1 MPCKVPGSNMSGQ
14 MTPATVDE
22 LEPTLEELAEQCK
35 AGDRSAFEPLV
46 QRLESRV
53 TFFLYRMV
61 GNMDDAAD
69 LAQDSFVKAYKNIH
83 RYDSK
88 YSFTTW
94 LFTIAKR
101 TALNYFRA
109 ARPTVEFQEFT
120 EVDETHPGSLLESKD
135 ETRSLWSLAKR
146 VLKPKQYE
154 ALWLRYGEDFTI
166 EETARVMK
174 TNQIRVRVLMHRARG
189 TLMRHIQNETGEE
202 LCL

>member
-1 MPCKVPGSNMSGQ
+1 
-14 MTPATVDE
+14 MTPAVDE
-22 LEPTLEELAEQCK
+22 LELTLEELAEQCK
-35 AGDRSAFEPLV
+35 AGDHNAFEPLV

-101 TALNYFRA
+101 TALNYFRS
-109 ARPTVEFQEFT
+109 RKPTVGFQEYT
-120 EVDETHPGSLLESKD
+120 ELEEAHPRSLLESKD
-135 ETRSLWSLAKR
+135 ETHSLWTMAKR
-146 VLKPKQYE
+146 VLKPKQFE

-174 TNQIRVRVLMHRARG
+174 TNQIRVRVLVHRARG
-189 TLMRHIQNETGEE
+189 ILMRNMENESNGGAA
-202 LCL
+202 

>member
-1 MPCKVPGSNMSGQ
+1 MPCKVPRSKLTGE
-14 MTPATVDE
+14 MTPAVDE
-22 LEPTLEELAEQCK
+22 MELTLEELAEQCK
-35 AGDRSAFEPLV
+35 AGDRNAFEPLV

-101 TALNYFRA
+101 TALNYFRSA
-109 ARPTVEFQEFT
+109 KPTVEFQEYT
-120 EVDETHPGSLLESKD
+120 ELEEAHPRSLLESKD
-135 ETRSLWSLAKR
+135 ETHTLWAMAKR
-146 VLKPKQYE
+146 MLKPKQFE

-166 EETARVMK
+166 EETARIMK
-174 TNQIRVRVLMHRARG
+174 TNQIRVRVLVHRARG
-189 TLMRHIQNETGEE
+189 TLMRHMENEATGGAK
-202 LCL
+202 